1 MQNNLEFLDIL
12 AMVSFALQIQ
22 NYQELKKQATN
33 DQVIDELHVDINRLE
48 YKIDQV
54 LQLLHS
60 LEIPQM

>member
-1 MQNNLEFLDIL
+1 MRNDLQFLDIL

-33 DQVIDELHVDINRLE
+33 NQVIDELHADMDRLE
-48 YKIDQV
+48 QKVDQV

-60 LEIPQM
+60 LKVPQM